1 MLREFLDLILDFLGG
16 VIVSSSSKVGTYLTT
31 RTELSFEIE
40 ETTGKTFL
48 ETGDFISELVDFG
61 DDLSVGEF
69 EGVMEISELVGYL

>member
-16 VIVSSSSKVGTYLTT
+16 VIVSSSSKVGTFSTT
-31 RTELSFEIE
+31 RTELSLEIE

-48 ETGDFISELVDFG
+48 ETGDFISELADFG

-69 EGVMEISELVGYL
+69 EGVTEISELGG